1 MPCVTNEK
9 TEVQG
14 GVRACLTSQSESVA
28 QTGPPGRNSQPSTR
42 SSILIKH
49 LDQLEEACR
58 KLLIKEIVGGSKA
71 GKLNIQPKRYR
82 QESITCFS
90 CIVFPLVC
98 RSLGTIGRGKINVN
112 LCLVHFVEEGHS
124 CLCDPIWGVLRRLSC
139 PRWSSLSGCY
149 FR

>member
-14 GVRACLTSQSESVA
+14 GVRACLTSQNESVA
-28 QTGPPGRNSQPSTR
+28 QTGPPGLNSQPSAL

-49 LDQLEEACR
+49 WDQLEEAWWE
-58 KLLIKEIVGGSKA
+58 LVIKEIVGGSKA
-71 GKLNIQPKRYR
+71 GKLNIWPKCYT
-82 QESITCFS
+82 QGSVTCFS
-90 CIVFPLVC
+90 CIVFLLGC
-98 RSLGTIGRGKINVN
+98 RSLGTTGRGKINVN
-112 LCLVHFVEEGHS
+112 LCLVHFVEEEHS
-124 CLCDPIWGVLRRLSC
+124 CLRDLIWRALRSLSW